1 MIKRILTTFTALLLC
16 STAGA
21 EIIAGQTSY
30 QVDDKP
36 VLGRL
41 ENIYYNDVAELS
53 AIPFTGKIDTGAET
67 TSMHADNIVV
77 TSQNEKYK
85 GLKTNELLETI
96 VYELGGPKERL
107 DKDHFT
113 STEKNIQAT
122 VEFTVA
128 NPYTGEDITITRP
141 LFNISSI
148 RSRSSPEPIFRPVI
162 EMALSIGGHK
172 ITTPVNLT
180 DRSVFSAPFLVGKS
194 YLQGNAWVLAGYDY
208 FQTQEESQIIGRKE
222 RLSVLDIPVNVSM
235 SMHNR
240 YSILNAANVK
250 VDQKNSTVN
259 FDLVGSNNKKK
270 NMQLPIVRMLNFRDY
285 STPLV
290 YVPIEAANGFKQ
302 HILVYLKDRSKSSSQ
317 LRLGRKSLSKF
328 FMIDPS
334 RQYLLA
340 EKTEK
345 FNSKTT
351 EVISAKED
359 MLFENI
365 KLSAEPS
372 FAAKTSK
379 LLVEKFELLEKQS
392 KVKITIKK
400 DGLQQEIVKPVEK
413 IIVVGEER
421 RPVIEGDV
429 QLNANPFKLQLAL
442 EVKENAEQPDILL
455 GRSFFSDKRVLNV
468 RSENILTAHA
478 PVKAG
483 FIEVVQLGKLA
494 FPAKLD
500 TGADVS
506 SMNAVNIQRFKDKGK
521 DMVTFTYENKLGT
534 KKEFTKEVAG
544 VMRVKAK
551 AGEKANERPIVIMDV
566 TLNGETKKVRVNLQD
581 RSRFDYSMILG
592 KNFLADDYYVSS
604 EHIYLIEK

>member
-1 MIKRILTTFTALLLC
+1 MNQA
-16 STAGA
+16 
-21 EIIAGQTSY
+21 SY

-41 ENIYYNDVAELS
+41 ENIYYNDVSELG
-53 AIPFTGKIDTGAET
+53 AIPFPGKIDTGAET

-77 TSQNEKYK
+77 TSLNEKYK
-85 GLKTNELLETI
+85 GLKTNELLKTI

-113 STEKNIQAT
+113 SKEKNIQAT
-122 VEFTVA
+122 VEFTIP
-128 NPYTGEDITITRP
+128 NPYTGADITITRP

-162 EMALSIGGHK
+162 EMALTIGGHK
-172 ITTPVNLT
+172 VTTPVNLT
-180 DRSVFSAPFLVGKS
+180 NRSTFSTPFLVGRS

-208 FQTQEESQIIGRKE
+208 LQTQKEAQIIGRKE

-235 SMHNR
+235 SLRNR
-240 YSILNAANVK
+240 YSILNAQNVK
-250 VDQKNSTVN
+250 VDQKSDTVS
-259 FDLVGSNNKKK
+259 FDLIGSNNKKK
-270 NMQLPIVRMLNFRDY
+270 NMQLPIVRMLNFKDY

-290 YVPIEAANGFKQ
+290 YIPIEAANGFKE
-302 HILVYLKDRSKSSSQ
+302 HILVYLKDRSKNSSQ

-334 RQYLLA
+334 REYLLA
-340 EKTEK
+340 AKTEK
-345 FNSKTT
+345 FSSKTT

-359 MLFENI
+359 ILFENI
-365 KLSAEPS
+365 KLSAAPS
-372 FAAKTSK
+372 FAANTSK
-379 LLVEKFELLEKQS
+379 LQVEKFEVLEKQN

-400 DGLQQEIVKPVEK
+400 DGLQQEILKPIEK
-413 IIVVGEER
+413 TIVVGKER

-429 QLNANPFKLQLAL
+429 TLNAKPFTLLLAL
-442 EVKENAEQPDILL
+442 DIKEDSQQPDIFL
-455 GRSFFSDKRVLNV
+455 GRSFFSDKRVLNL

-483 FIEVVQLGKLA
+483 YIEVVQIGKLA

-521 DMVTFTYENKLGT
+521 EMVTFTYENKLGT
-534 KKEFTKEVAG
+534 KKEFTKEVVD

-551 AGEKANERPIVIMDV
+551 AGEKAKERPVVIMDV